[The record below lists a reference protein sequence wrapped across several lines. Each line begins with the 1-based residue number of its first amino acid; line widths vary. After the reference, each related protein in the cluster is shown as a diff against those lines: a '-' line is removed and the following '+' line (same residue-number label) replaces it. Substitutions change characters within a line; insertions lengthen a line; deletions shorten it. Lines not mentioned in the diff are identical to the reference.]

1 MLYNI
6 GYKSLKGGI
15 LMSKS
20 QVLQAKLLEAKSRE
34 IIEIIRSELKK
45 AGRPKTKIDIKYDE
59 DKEILTYYIEGERA
73 KISCIMKNINA
84 QVAARVKRAL
94 CK

>member
-1 MLYNI
+1 MSESEI
-6 GYKSLKGGI
+6 LK
-15 LMSKS
+15 
-20 QVLQAKLLEAKSRE
+20 AKLLEARARE
-34 IIEIIRSELKK
+34 LINFIRGEMKK
-45 AGRPKTKIDIKYDE
+45 AGSLKTKIDIKYDE